1 MNIINLKNITK
12 RYGKET
18 VLDKVDIAVKK
29 GEIFGI
35 LGKNG
40 AGKTTLVKI
49 ICTLLLPDEG
59 KGTVMGFDLLK
70 EDAEIRANVSLV
82 APTADV
88 GVDPVLTVEENLLF
102 WATVY
107 GLRGKEK
114 LKRVTEVLK
123 ILELYEVKDRW
134 AMEISAGMRQKLG
147 IGRAILVH
155 HPLLLLDEP
164 TVKLDIRSKFSL
176 RKFIKDVRDKFGTT
190 IIVTTHYF
198 EEAEKI
204 CDRVMILN
212 EGEVITVDT
221 IQNLK
226 LKFNPFERILIKVRD
241 TSRIKDIKKYLPQYK
256 IHISHNNIEFIT
268 PLFENAMETILRSFD
283 TMNIEIEDITSY
295 TPTLEEI
302 FLQVTE
308 GK

>member
-1 MNIINLKNITK
+1 MNILNLKGITK
-12 RYGKET
+12 RYGRET
-18 VLDKVDIAVKK
+18 VLNKVSIAVER

-40 AGKTTLVKI
+40 AGKTTLIKI
-49 ICTLLLPDEG
+49 ICTLLLPEEG
-59 KGTVMGFDLLK
+59 EGTVMGFDLLK
-70 EDAEIRANVSLV
+70 EDAKIRANVSLV

-114 LKRVTEVLK
+114 RKRVKDVLK

-176 RKFIKDVRDKFGTT
+176 RKFIRDVRDKLGTT
-190 IIVTTHYF
+190 IIITTHYF
-198 EEAEKI
+198 EEAEKM

-212 EGEVITVDT
+212 KGEVITVDT
-221 IQNLK
+221 VQNLK
-226 LKFNPFERILIKVRD
+226 LNFNPFERVLIKVKD
-241 TSRIKDIKKYLPQYK
+241 TSRLKDIKRILPQYNV
-256 IHISHNNIEFIT
+256 HISHNNLEFTT
-268 PLFENAMETILRSFD
+268 PLFENGMETILHYLS
-283 TMNIEIEDITSY
+283 TMQIEIEDIKSY

-308 GK
+308 EE